1 MIWFYKN
8 RIILISALILG
19 LFLSGTEKSS
29 AIFGRALKK
38 SQTKKRTSSGEFII
52 VSGGIALRK
61 WENLRKEKYQHD
73 RWWGNFIRPARARVQ
88 ELQNEHDDQCDITWL
103 VYKPSYESR
112 ANEDGKP
119 LISWIESVR
128 DKYNIRLIWISKGE
142 DIIEYINNGKDRTKT
157 KIAGFEY
164 YGHSNKHAFLIEYS
178 NQIIGSST
186 VWLHEE
192 QLKEIN
198 RSSFLRK
205 SNCVSYGCNT
215 GESMAKKWRKATGI
229 SMRAAIGKTDYTNP
243 LKPTV
248 VSPGY
253 WNDSRKI
260 FKRKK

>member
-1 MIWFYKN
+1 MSWFYHN
-8 RIILISALILG
+8 RIIIISAVILTV
-19 LFLSGTEKSS
+19 FLSGTEESS
-29 AIFGRALKK
+29 AIFGRSLKK
-38 SQTKKRTSSGEFII
+38 YQAKKRSISGEFII

-61 WENLRKEKYQHD
+61 WEDLRKEKYQHD

-88 ELQNEHDDQCDITWL
+88 ELQNAYDDQCDITWL

-112 ANEDGKP
+112 SNEDGKP

-128 DKYNIRLIWISKGE
+128 DKYKIRLIWISKGE
-142 DIIEYINNGKDRTKT
+142 DIINYINQGKDRSET

-178 NQIIGSST
+178 NRIIGAST

-192 QLKEIN
+192 QLTGIN

-205 SNCVSYGCNT
+205 SQCVSYGCNT

-248 VSPGY
+248 VPPGY
-253 WNDSRKI
+253 WNDSRSI

>member
-1 MIWFYKN
+1 MSWFYQN
-8 RIILISALILG
+8 IIILVLTGILTV
-19 LFLSGTEKSS
+19 LLSSTEKSS
-29 AIFGRALKK
+29 AIFGRSLKQSPVK
-38 SQTKKRTSSGEFII
+38 TRMSRGEFII
-52 VSGGIALRK
+52 LSGGTALRK

-73 RWWGNFIRPARARVQ
+73 RWWGNFIRPARARIQ
-88 ELQNEHDDQCDITWL
+88 ELQNEYGNQCEITWL

-112 ANEDGKP
+112 SNEDGKP

-128 DKYNIRLIWISKGE
+128 DKYKIRLQWISKGE
-142 DIIEYINNGKDRTKT
+142 DIINYINNGKDRAKT

-164 YGHSNKHAFLIEYS
+164 YGHSNRHAFLIDYS
-178 NQIIGSST
+178 NRIIGVST

-192 QLKEIN
+192 ELKRIN

-205 SNCVSYGCNT
+205 SKCISYGCNT

-253 WNDSRKI
+253 WNDSRSI